1 MNNNQ
6 TKRLYKTRARRGREK
21 LNKEL
26 DKQWQVLKAEREEM
40 KEIGKNWVLK
50 NINRIKNYVYM

>member
-26 DKQWQVLKAEREEM
+26 DKKMLMVCIASAFFMINLAI
-40 KEIGKNWVLK
+40 EIYFNF
-50 NINRIKNYVYM
+50 

>member
-1 MNNNQ
+1 MKQ
-6 TKRLYKTRARRGREK
+6 WQDAKRLYKTRERREK

-50 NINRIKNYVYM
+50 NINRIKNHVYM

>member
-6 TKRLYKTRARRGREK
+6 TKRLYKTRARREK

-26 DKQWQVLKAEREEM
+26 DKKMLMVCIASAFFMINLAI
-40 KEIGKNWVLK
+40 EI
-50 NINRIKNYVYM
+50 YF